1 MRRTAIT
8 YDPFTA
14 RHSLE
19 GHPENCRR
27 LEAIWS
33 LLESDSILSKLINV
47 PSRPAPMD
55 AILRVHTEEYVER
68 LRSMSTLGGGR
79 LDTDT
84 YLTADSYEAALLS
97 AGGLIEVTDAV
108 LRGDADNGFA
118 LIRPPGHH
126 AYSDYG
132 TGFCL
137 LNNVA
142 IAARWAQEQYN
153 MDRILIVD
161 FDVHHG
167 NGTQDIFY
175 FDPTV
180 MVFSIHQYPFYPR
193 TGAATD
199 FGLYAGTGST
209 VNVPFPGYVGD
220 TGYLAAF
227 HQILGPAAYDFEPEL
242 ILVSAGY
249 DAHWMDPLASMRV
262 SITGYYEMIGELMT
276 LADDLCD
283 GYLVIELE
291 GGYQLDVLAHSV
303 LTTLRRLRDAGEG
316 PSDPFGPAPGKE
328 RNALA
333 LVERLRAVH
342 GISELPYSALPPT

>member
-1 MRRTAIT
+1 MNRTAIAYDT
-8 YDPFTA
+8 YNR
-14 RHSLE
+14 RHSFE
-19 GHPENCRR
+19 GHPENYRR

-33 LLESDSILSKLINV
+33 LLQSDGILESLMHLESK
-47 PSRPAPMD
+47 PASMD
-55 AILRVHTEEYVER
+55 AILKVHTEEYIER
-68 LRSMSTLGGGR
+68 LQAVCAEGDGR

-84 YLTADSYEAALLS
+84 YITPYSYKAAELA

-126 AYSDYG
+126 AYPDYG

-137 LNNVA
+137 LNNAA
-142 IAARWAQEQYN
+142 IAARWAQEEYD

-180 MVFSIHQYPFYPR
+180 MFFSIHQYPFYPR

-262 SITGYYEMIGELMT
+262 SINGYYEMIGELMI
-276 LADDLCD
+276 LAGELCD
-283 GYLVIELE
+283 GNLVIELE
-291 GGYQLDVLAHSV
+291 GGYELDVLAHSV
-303 LTTLRRLRDAGEG
+303 LTTLRRLQDNGQG
-316 PSDPFGPAPGKE
+316 PSDPFGPAPGE
-328 RNALA
+328 EENALS
-333 LVERLRAVH
+333 LVEQLRVMH
-342 GISELPYSALPPT
+342 GLSELPYNALPPT